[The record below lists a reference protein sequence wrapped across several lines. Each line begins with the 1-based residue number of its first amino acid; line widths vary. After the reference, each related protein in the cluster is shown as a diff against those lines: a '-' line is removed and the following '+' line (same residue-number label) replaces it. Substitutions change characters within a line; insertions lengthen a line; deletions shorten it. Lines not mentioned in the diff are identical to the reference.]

1 MTKRLTREDIIAGLP
16 EEFKGRTVHIC
27 GPNDD
32 YDEEEDEDEVMDGEE
47 DGEELD
53 PEYALME
60 VPEKVIMR
68 RQNIEKQK
76 ELEE

>member
-32 YDEEEDEDEVMDGEE
+32 YDEEEDEDEQLAE

-68 RQNIEKQK
+68 RQNIEK
-76 ELEE
+76 